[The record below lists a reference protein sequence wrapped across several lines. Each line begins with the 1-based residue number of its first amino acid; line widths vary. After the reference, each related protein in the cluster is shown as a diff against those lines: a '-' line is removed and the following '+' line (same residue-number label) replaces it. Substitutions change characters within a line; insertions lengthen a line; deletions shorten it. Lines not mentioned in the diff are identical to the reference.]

1 MKVLFSVNFILCPD
15 GVSTKIET
23 CVTVHGGHVHTY
35 AKVQRGIDY
44 ETGK

>member
-1 MKVLFSVNFILCPD
+1 MKVLFSVNFILCQD

-23 CVTVHGGHVHTY
+23 CVTVHTY